1 MSYLIIGVIVGVL
14 VAVVVVISK
23 KDAQENAEMVA
34 RLSDEQKAR
43 LMGTEVDFVEK
54 DAWVQEAMV
63 AKIVDKGSKFNI
75 RMLWYNK
82 TLENNE
88 YETITIADT
97 SITKAE
103 QDAHNLKVDDFVKMY
118 IAPEKAEAKIRF

>member
-103 QDAHNLKVDDFVKMY
+103 QDAHNLKVGDFVKMY